1 MRTPLVVP
9 ATGGPHAGLT
19 GRDGGTSIG
28 MRYLPRILGVLTAAY
43 SVAIAV
49 RPVLLA
55 RPCGLTRGPDGEDVD
70 AGVRVLVG
78 GIGAR
83 DAAIGTAMVLAP
95 RGPALRVALA
105 ARVVS
110 DAADALVFGTQLPA
124 RDRRPKVVAFALF
137 WAALCALSARWADR

>member
-1 MRTPLVVP
+1 
-9 ATGGPHAGLT
+9 
-19 GRDGGTSIG
+19 
-28 MRYLPRILGVLTAAY
+28 MRYLPRVLGVLTATY

-55 RPCGLTRGPDGEDVD
+55 RPCGLTRGANVD
-70 AGVRVLVG
+70 PGVRVLVG

-105 ARVVS
+105 ARVAA

-124 RDRRPKVVAFALF
+124 RDRRPKVVAFALS